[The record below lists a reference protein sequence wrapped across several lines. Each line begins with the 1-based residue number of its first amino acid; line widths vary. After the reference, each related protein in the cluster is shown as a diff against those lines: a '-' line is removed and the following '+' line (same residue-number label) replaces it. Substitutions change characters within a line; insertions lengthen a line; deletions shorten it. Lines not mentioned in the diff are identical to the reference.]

1 MNLDVIDIETNPRI
15 ADCVVAIL
23 KNRIRDHRQ
32 SLKKY
37 YLSFSDYEDARKK
50 KPNEFITQANWEDL
64 CDYWDN
70 DKTKE
75 RAKKA
80 KVSRSYMKTPH
91 NQGSKSFV
99 VVRHELMKKD
109 DESIIDEQH
118 ECNRIELYKSTHYKK
133 GKGWASLEA
142 KANYCAMQQKFKKA
156 IDENQDVDVDK
167 ICDEVLGT
175 RSGYIKGLGYGP
187 KPNASRCGHAK
198 IIKDLEEEKKY
209 VEKEI

>member
-70 DKTKE
+70 DKTK
-75 RAKKA
+75 
-80 KVSRSYMKTPH
+80 VHTCILLIIISNVFLYYLISR
-91 NQGSKSFV
+91 
-99 VVRHELMKKD
+99 
-109 DESIIDEQH
+109 
-118 ECNRIELYKSTHYKK
+118 
-133 GKGWASLEA
+133 
-142 KANYCAMQQKFKKA
+142 
-156 IDENQDVDVDK
+156 
-167 ICDEVLGT
+167 IC
-175 RSGYIKGLGYGP
+175 
-187 KPNASRCGHAK
+187 
-198 IIKDLEEEKKY
+198 
-209 VEKEI
+209 